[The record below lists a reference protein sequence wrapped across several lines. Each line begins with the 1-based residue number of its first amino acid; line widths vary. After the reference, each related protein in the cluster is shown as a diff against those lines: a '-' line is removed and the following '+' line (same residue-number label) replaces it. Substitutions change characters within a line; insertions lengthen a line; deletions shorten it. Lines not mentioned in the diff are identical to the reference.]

1 LYKAQF
7 GLETVESQIKDSNS
21 MLNDLWGGNVVFAHF
36 DPIGASSHIKA
47 GKLRALATSAREK
60 FNALPDIPSATEAGI
75 TNTDVIAW
83 FSVHTPNGTP
93 LPVREKYE
101 KWFNDIV
108 ASDEH
113 RQFLLPLGSDPFPG
127 NPQVLEAI
135 LRRDIARWKEYV
147 KLAKIEV
154 I

>member
-1 LYKAQF
+1 
-7 GLETVESQIKDSNS
+7 
-21 MLNDLWGGNVVFAHF
+21 
-36 DPIGASSHIKA
+36 
-47 GKLRALATSAREK
+47 
-60 FNALPDIPSATEAGI
+60 
-75 TNTDVIAW
+75 
-83 FSVHTPNGTP
+83 VHTPNGTP